1 MPLTPSPSN
10 LSGLP
15 AQNLFIPQSDSSKSN
30 IDEQDD
36 PDTYMSDDQYNQDS
50 FSQLESTSF
59 NEVDVPDQ
67 DAYFDGNEE
76 NMQAEVT
83 VPDQETSEGSAP
95 EISLTDEDL
104 NYLDDFFEEIGAVG
118 ANVSVRE
125 SSDTPSDQN
134 P

>member
-10 LSGLP
+10 QSGLL
-15 AQNLFIPQSDSSKSN
+15 AQNVNILQSDSSTSN
-30 IDEQDD
+30 IDEQVD
-36 PDTYMSDDQYNQDS
+36 PNMYMSDDHYDQDS
-50 FSQLESTSF
+50 FSSLESTSI

-67 DAYFDGNEE
+67 DVYLDGNEE
-76 NMQAEVT
+76 NVQAEVT

-118 ANVSVRE
+118 ANVDVQEFKYSFR
-125 SSDTPSDQN
+125 SGS
-134 P
+134 